1 MRKIVSTL
9 FLVLI
14 FSGIQLEAQN
24 FVTLKAGETTQIN
37 SIAVS
42 YIAAIKKTK
51 KGEDLYRI
59 TVSIT
64 NRGGDFQ
71 QIFSRATRIF
81 RKTVNNALAYF
92 QFVNAT
98 GRAFSA
104 TSGKLYAQ
112 PLTIEVPY
120 KCRKSP
126 PPVDKKK
133 DPYNYYVRP
142 YIIGTQFQS
151 GTTLTG
157 TYNIR
162 VLQGVTPIV
171 RVMIR

>member
-14 FSGIQLEAQN
+14 FSGVQLEAQD
-24 FVTLKAGETTQIN
+24 FVTLKAGKTTQIN
-37 SIAVS
+37 NIAVS

-51 KGEDLYRI
+51 NGEDLYRV
-59 TVSIT
+59 TVSVT
-64 NRGGDFQ
+64 NRGSVFQ
-71 QIFSRATRIF
+71 RLFSMATRIF
-81 RKTVNNALAYF
+81 RKTDNNALAYF

-104 TSGKLYAQ
+104 VSAKLYAQ
-112 PLTIEVPY
+112 PLTIDVPY
-120 KCRKSP
+120 KCRKCP

-133 DPYNYYVRP
+133 DLYNHHVRP

-157 TYNIR
+157 TYHIR
-162 VLQGVTPIV
+162 VSRGATPVV

>member
-1 MRKIVSTL
+1 MRKFVSTL

-14 FSGIQLEAQN
+14 FSGVQLEAQN
-24 FVTLKAGETTQIN
+24 FVTLKAGKTTQIN
-37 SIAVS
+37 NIAVS

-51 KGEDLYRI
+51 KGEDLYRVTI
-59 TVSIT
+59 SIT
-64 NRGGDFQ
+64 NRGGVFQ
-71 QIFSRATRIF
+71 RIFSRAVKTF
-81 RKTVNNALAYF
+81 RKTDNNALAYF

-104 TSGKLYAQ
+104 ISGKLYAQ
-112 PLTIEVPY
+112 PLTIEMPY
-120 KCRKSP
+120 KCRKCP
-126 PPVDKKK
+126 PPADKKK
-133 DPYNYYVRP
+133 DLYNHYVKS

-162 VLQGVTPIV
+162 VSRGVTPVV